1 MELNEFSNSIQL
13 NLTSSNIVSKLKEYH
28 HAIEQLKY
36 KEQLVDEKVHL
47 LEEQLIKIKADE
59 RAQRLKCTFLT
70 KQVMKFNTKTK

>member
-36 KEQLVDEKVHL
+36 KDEKVHL

-70 KQVMKFNTKTK
+70 KQVKKFNTKTK